1 MANAFGLV
9 LDSASVRR
17 AAVEGV
23 PETVIGTIYLLHE
36 NSVDD
41 ISSKLTPHELGHV
54 IRLVGRCPGC
64 YPPGTLAALKSVRLT
79 RLPDPS
85 AVSIS
90 TDQARS
96 RLAART
102 SAERLH
108 RHRPHARKRVG
119 RPFEHSGSATAA
131 AMHISGMPNP
141 YGIKLDDA
149 SIRWATA
156 ERVSE
161 TIIAAV
167 LLLHEKSVDEVAAK
181 LRPDELAHVVRFVS
195 RCPSCY
201 PHGTLAALRSLRPVS
216 ERPSVS
222 TSNHQPPSR
231 RPGRI
236 IAKGLHTSAQAPR
249 FGHPQRKGLHTPAH
263 ALRFGF
269 GHQQSTAS
277 PPSTAAPKWPIC
289 ACKMRHGGSPATSPS
304 CLGC

>member
-1 MANAFGLV
+1 MWSIQQSVQNGQFLGRLLRMRWRSYCAPPAGGIIAAMANAFGLV

-156 ERVSE
+156 S
-161 TIIAAV
+161 A
-167 LLLHEKSVDEVAAK
+167 
-181 LRPDELAHVVRFVS
+181 
-195 RCPSCY
+195 CP
-201 PHGTLAALRSLRPVS
+201 R
-216 ERPSVS
+216 
-222 TSNHQPPSR
+222 
-231 RPGRI
+231 
-236 IAKGLHTSAQAPR
+236 
-249 FGHPQRKGLHTPAH
+249 
-263 ALRFGF
+263 
-269 GHQQSTAS
+269 QS
-277 PPSTAAPKWPIC
+277 
-289 ACKMRHGGSPATSPS
+289 
-304 CLGC
+304 